1 MILIYFTLH
10 AVLCVL
16 SHSVV
21 SISLRPYGLTLAR
34 LLCPWGILQARILEW
49 VAMLSSSPAYY
60 SFEISE
66 LKKIVIEYDYY
77 IVIEFENFKD
87 VLNSHP
93 LTFFLGVAKI
103 SLLKMAEE

>member
-1 MILIYFTLH
+1 
-10 AVLCVL
+10 
-16 SHSVV
+16 
-21 SISLRPYGLTLAR
+21 
-34 LLCPWGILQARILEW
+34 
-49 VAMLSSSPAYY
+49 MLSSSLAYY
-60 SFEISE
+60 SCEISE

-103 SLLKMAEE
+103 SLL